1 MKNQFK
7 RYLIVI
13 SSLLLST
20 SLVAQPFNIAQ
31 DPGYIDNAFF
41 DISLG
46 EESII
51 GIGLAKERIGT
62 SPYKKQGTL
71 VVKYSLNG
79 NLISDRLFTD
89 TVIVDTLNPEFS
101 NFGISWYYGHLIAT
115 SDEGYLFTVVSSRS
129 NKVAVKLDSEL
140 QEVFR
145 HEYDDSTNRGNYLC
159 RVPMEVEDGY
169 LLYGT
174 AVTLDEYGEPY
185 IRRINSTGETV
196 WLKYY
201 GQENVAEILVDG
213 AMQGDSVLVLGIGRD
228 IEGVDGG
235 VNVITKVRVSDG
247 EVLESWESP
256 INPEMG
262 WLQELTVLDN
272 GDIITYGDQY
282 QGQDSNGNRIV
293 QPTIARLDSNYQT
306 TWVRTIFKPFRQI
319 IGNEFRELKV
329 VSDGNI
335 VGSGDHYTK
344 IQGEDVTAG
353 WLFKFTPEGDTLW
366 SRSYLPPFEPFTDF
380 TRGQFGRFAE
390 LPNGDLVTGGRANGD
405 GNRRCWLVRTNS
417 EGCIGQDSCEYLVHA
432 GQLLP
437 PPAKPGLSVFPNPA
451 SRHLTVAWPG
461 AAPRGTGHFTLYN
474 MQGQA
479 VWSVT
484 KPSAPEVP
492 LQLPELPPG
501 VYALRVEVEGQAW
514 VERVVIKDKG

>member
-1 MKNQFK
+1 M
-7 RYLIVI
+7 
-13 SSLLLST
+13 S
-20 SLVAQPFNIAQ
+20 
-31 DPGYIDNAFF
+31 
-41 DISLG
+41 
-46 EESII
+46 
-51 GIGLAKERIGT
+51 GIL
-62 SPYKKQGTL
+62 
-71 VVKYSLNG
+71 LNG
-79 NLISDRLFTD
+79 MLFTD
-89 TVIVDTLNPEFS
+89 TVNVDTLDPEFS
-101 NFGISWYYGHLIAT
+101 NFGITWWYGQILPT

-140 QEVFR
+140 QEEFR
-145 HEYDDSTNRGNYLC
+145 YEYEDSTNQSNFYCLAP
-159 RVPMEVEDGY
+159 VEVEDGY

-201 GQENVAEILVDG
+201 GQENVAEFLEDG

-228 IEGVDGG
+228 IEGVTGG

-262 WLQELTVLDN
+262 WLRELTVLEN

-282 QGQDSNGNRIV
+282 QGEDENGNRIL

-366 SRSYLPPFEPFTDF
+366 SRSYLPLFEDF
-380 TRGQFGRFAE
+380 NFYTSGSFGRFAE
-390 LPNGDLVTGGRANGD
+390 LPNGDLVTGGYATGD
-405 GNRRCWLVRTNS
+405 GDRSCWLVRTNS

-437 PPAKPGLSVFPNPA
+437 PPAQSELSIFPNPA
-451 SRHLTVAWPG
+451 SRHLTVTWPG
-461 AAPRGTGHFTLYN
+461 GAPTGTGQFTLYN

-479 VWSVT
+479 VWAVT

-492 LQLPELPPG
+492 LLLPELLPG

-514 VERVVIKDKG
+514 VERVVVK